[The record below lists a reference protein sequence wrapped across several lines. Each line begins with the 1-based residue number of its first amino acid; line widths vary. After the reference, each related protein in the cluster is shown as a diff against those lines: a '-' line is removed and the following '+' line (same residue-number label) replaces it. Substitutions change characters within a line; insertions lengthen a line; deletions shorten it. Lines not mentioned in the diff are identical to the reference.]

1 MTTPRDHTEI
11 TLLVDRFFRALDE
24 RTFTAGWGRAFF
36 TDDIVKET
44 PFGIFRGPEV
54 VRATE
59 EAVERFDRTQ
69 HMASGVL
76 TDQATDAD
84 ADADADPGMDAG
96 SDTGAES
103 ATASWDALM
112 THVHH
117 AATLRERGS
126 GADPLF
132 VVGGR
137 FETELRRTPEG
148 WRFTRMAVR
157 PVWTT
162 GQPPPGID
170 PEMP

>member
-36 TDDIVKET
+36 TDDIVEET
-44 PFGIFRGPEV
+44 PFGIFRGPEA
-54 VRATE
+54 VRAME

-69 HMASGVL
+69 HMASGIL
-76 TDQATDAD
+76 TDQAS
-84 ADADADPGMDAG
+84 DADPDPGPGPDAG
-96 SDTGAES
+96 TER

-126 GADPLF
+126 GADPLL